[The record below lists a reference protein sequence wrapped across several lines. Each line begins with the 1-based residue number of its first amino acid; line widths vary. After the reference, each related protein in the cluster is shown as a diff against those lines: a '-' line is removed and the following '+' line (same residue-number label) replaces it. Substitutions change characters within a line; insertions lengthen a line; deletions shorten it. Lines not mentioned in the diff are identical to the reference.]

1 LIDWFKDKKLL
12 ELRILFNYILQIFR
26 KLFKDGLEIQK
37 DRIKDLRKYA
47 KEQRDKQTTKQR
59 NEVESLI
66 SGIKCNV
73 YIVRPVL
80 CDLPREQ

>member
-1 LIDWFKDKKLL
+1 MTLIYLFKDKKLL

-59 NEVESLI
+59 NEVESLE
-66 SGIKCNV
+66 N
-73 YIVRPVL
+73 
-80 CDLPREQ
+80 